1 MIGSSHEDL
10 ADLRRWVI
18 SGALVILAHG
28 GIAAA
33 MVSWHEPVESAE
45 HAGGIL
51 VEFAPLPA
59 APPAPLTEL
68 PPGPEQ
74 VMSDAAPE
82 LKTATVE
89 SSVEDKISSKP
100 VEQPPPEVPQAPNP
114 ELAVEL
120 PTPKPKQQAARQ
132 QEPRAPAPAT
142 SAPQAIP
149 ERMAAIPAA
158 PSQSQFTRGDSKAVA
173 KWTTQIME
181 LLDRNKRYP
190 SAAHARGEHGVA
202 LVFFSLDQRGQVTDS
217 RIVRSSGAAELDEE
231 ALALLRRSQPFPP
244 WPAGD
249 FVGDQVNLT
258 VPIRFNLR

>member
-1 MIGSSHEDL
+1 M
-10 ADLRRWVI
+10 
-18 SGALVILAHG
+18 
-28 GIAAA
+28 
-33 MVSWHEPVESAE
+33 
-45 HAGGIL
+45 
-51 VEFAPLPA
+51 
-59 APPAPLTEL
+59 
-68 PPGPEQ
+68 
-74 VMSDAAPE
+74 
-82 LKTATVE
+82 
-89 SSVEDKISSKP
+89 
-100 VEQPPPEVPQAPNP
+100 PQAPNP

-120 PTPKPKQQAARQ
+120 PTTKPKPQATRQ

-190 SAAHARGEHGVA
+190 SDAHARREQGVA
-202 LVFFSLDQRGQVTDS
+202 LVFFSLDRHGQVIES
-217 RIVRSSGAAELDEE
+217 RIVRSSGAAGLDQE
-231 ALALLRRSQPFPP
+231 AMALLRRAQPFPP

>member
-1 MIGSSHEDL
+1 MIASPHEDL
-10 ADLRRWVI
+10 ADLWRWVI
-18 SGALVILAHG
+18 SGALMILAHG

-33 MVSWHEPVESAE
+33 MVTWHEAVHSSE
-45 HAGGIL
+45 HSGAVL

-59 APPAPLTEL
+59 APPAPPAEL
-68 PPGPEQ
+68 APGPEQ

-82 LKTATVE
+82 LKSTTVE
-89 SSVEDKISSKP
+89 PEAEEKIISKP
-100 VEQPPPEVPQAPNP
+100 IEQPPPDVSQAPNP
-114 ELAVEL
+114 ELAL
-120 PTPKPKQQAARQ
+120 KISPKQELQISRP

-142 SAPQAIP
+142 SAPQAVL
-149 ERMAAIPAA
+149 ERTAAIPIAS
-158 PSQSQFTRGDSKAVA
+158 SQSQITRGDSKAVT

-190 SAAHARGEHGVA
+190 HAAHARGEHGIA
-202 LVFFSLDQRGQVTDS
+202 FVFFSLDQRGRVTDS
-217 RIVRSSGAAELDEE
+217 HIVRSSGAAELDEE